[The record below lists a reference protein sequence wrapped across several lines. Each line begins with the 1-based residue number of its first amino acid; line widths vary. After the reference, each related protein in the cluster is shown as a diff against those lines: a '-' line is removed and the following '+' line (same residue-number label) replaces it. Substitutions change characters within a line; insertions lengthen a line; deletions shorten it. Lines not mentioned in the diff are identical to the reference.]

1 MAYDPT
7 FDEQQAAWRAYTSS
21 PWGRIRYAV
30 VRRTLSASI
39 RAVDRPVAVD
49 VAGPGPRRV
58 LDVGGGDGLDSLALA
73 EDGHDVTVLDPSEPM
88 LAAAAAEASS
98 RGVPV
103 RTVHGGLEDLHGL
116 GQYDVVLCHFVLQ
129 YRPHDAADFATLAA
143 AVRPGGLI
151 SVVLPNP
158 AGRVL
163 ATLVRQGPVAALE
176 ESSRDVSHTVTFD
189 REVRKITVEEA
200 TDGLEQAG
208 MRIVGLFGG
217 RIAND
222 LLTDD
227 ELKQDQGY
235 YDDLLALELALCDQD
250 PYRRIGAFYQLV
262 ATRD

>member
-1 MAYDPT
+1 M
-7 FDEQQAAWRAYTSS
+7 
-21 PWGRIRYAV
+21 
-30 VRRTLSASI
+30 
-39 RAVDRPVAVD
+39 
-49 VAGPGPRRV
+49 
-58 LDVGGGDGLDSLALA
+58 
-73 EDGHDVTVLDPSEPM
+73 
-88 LAAAAAEASS
+88 
-98 RGVPV
+98 
-103 RTVHGGLEDLHGL
+103 
-116 GQYDVVLCHFVLQ
+116 
-129 YRPHDAADFATLAA
+129 
-143 AVRPGGLI
+143 
-151 SVVLPNP
+151 LPNP

-200 TDGLEQAG
+200 TDGLERAG

-250 PYRRIGAFYQLV
+250 PYRRIGAFYQIL
-262 ATRD
+262 ATRE